1 MIDGDVRRDLDADGR
16 ARLDAVLASFVEET
30 QARCAVL
37 LDRDGRPLVLAGKT
51 AQLDDTAF
59 ASLAAADFAAGDRL
73 ASLLGED
80 EFTSLYHQGDHHSM
94 YLVDVGGT
102 AILAALFDDRSSLG
116 LVRLKAK
123 RAVPRFAALLAERAA
138 AEPEDAGLG
147 DGWADE
153 AGDEI
158 DRLFAE

>member
-1 MIDGDVRRDLDADGR
+1 MIPPDLRRGLDADGR
-16 ARLDAVLASFVEET
+16 SRLDAILASFVDET

-37 LDRDGRPLVLAGKT
+37 LDRDGRMLTLAGET
-51 AQLDDTAF
+51 TGLDGTAF

-80 EFTSLYHQGDHHSM
+80 EFTSLYHAGKDHSM
-94 YLVDVGGT
+94 YLVGVGGA

-123 RAVPRFAALLAERAA
+123 RTVPRFAELLAEQADEPTGHAA
-138 AEPEDAGLG
+138 LG
-147 DGWADE
+147 DGWAAE

-158 DRLFAE
+158 DRLFAD